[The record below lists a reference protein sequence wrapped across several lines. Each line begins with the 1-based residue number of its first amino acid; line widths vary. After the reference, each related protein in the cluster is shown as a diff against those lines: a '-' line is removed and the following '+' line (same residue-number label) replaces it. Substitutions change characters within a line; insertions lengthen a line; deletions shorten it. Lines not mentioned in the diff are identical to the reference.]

1 MLRILKGLKVKF
13 FPNLWKM
20 NTSRN
25 RIHYLFFIFLTIG
38 IGLFSR
44 SKFIPDLIYPYLGD
58 LLYCLMFYFIIGFL
72 FPKIKSVNV
81 LLSCVAICFAIEI
94 SQLIQVDWLN
104 EIRDTTFG
112 KLTLGSGFLWSD
124 LVSYSI
130 GGFVGFGLENYLNKK

>member
-1 MLRILKGLKVKF
+1 MK
-13 FPNLWKM
+13 
-20 NTSRN
+20 TSRN
-25 RIHYLFFIFLTIG
+25 RIHYLFFIIVTIC

-44 SKFIPDLIYPYLGD
+44 SRYIPDLIYPYLGD

-72 FPKIKSVNV
+72 FPKMKSVNV
-81 LLSCVAICFAIEI
+81 LLYSVAICFVVEV

-104 EIRDTTFG
+104 NIRNTTLG

-130 GGFVGFGLENYLNKK
+130 GGFTGLLFERYFLQKNN